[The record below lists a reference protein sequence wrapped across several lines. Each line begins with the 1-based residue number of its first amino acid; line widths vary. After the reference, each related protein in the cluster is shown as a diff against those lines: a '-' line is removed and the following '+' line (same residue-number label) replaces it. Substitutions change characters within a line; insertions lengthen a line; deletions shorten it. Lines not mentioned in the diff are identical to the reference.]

1 MRVFWY
7 FIGQTNSVTFER
19 SYFISQTY
27 STVTEYL
34 NEWVLFQILSFDL
47 TLSSQN
53 LRTTRYSKYQYDLY
67 TKITYLQK
75 QGMNYVEIANW
86 LNRNKYKTPRGHIFK
101 NNHVQSILKKRRN
114 RLKIWQTEPHQS
126 LSNIRLRYERTKFV
140 QT

>member
-1 MRVFWY
+1 M
-7 FIGQTNSVTFER
+7 
-19 SYFISQTY
+19 
-27 STVTEYL
+27 TEYL

-101 NNHVQSILKKRRN
+101 NNHVHSIMKKRGN
-114 RLKIWQTEPHQS
+114 RLKTGQKEPTQS
-126 LSNIRLRYERTKFV
+126 ISNLNLTYSSNKI
-140 QT
+140 